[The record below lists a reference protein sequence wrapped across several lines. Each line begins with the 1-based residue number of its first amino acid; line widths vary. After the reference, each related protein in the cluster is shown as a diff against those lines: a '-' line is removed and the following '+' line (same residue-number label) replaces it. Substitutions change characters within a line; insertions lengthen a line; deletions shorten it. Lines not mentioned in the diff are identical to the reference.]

1 MAVKLKII
9 PSVFVIAC
17 LAFGGLAS
25 AQIHKIPEEVRL
37 AEIRQLADVEK
48 FVMVEMRDG
57 VRLAT
62 DVYRPK
68 NTQSRLPTIFW
79 RTPYNFSDN
88 RTRDPNHPSALV
100 KFAQHAVKNGYAF
113 VVQNER
119 GRFFS
124 EGEWEVM
131 GRPRTDGYD
140 ALSWIAEQ
148 PWSDGRV
155 GTLGCSSTAEWQM
168 SLAAMNHPAHKAAV
182 PMAAGA
188 GIGRVGPF
196 YEQGNFYRGGAIML
210 PMASWFYG
218 NTNNQRPALPAGT
231 TDEDRRR
238 LGKYYDLA
246 AKMPAVDWG
255 KAFYH
260 LPVQDLM
267 KSVDGPDGLFEKAV
281 RRGPNHEDWYKGGLY
296 HDNEDYHVPTLWMNS
311 WYDLSVGPNLA
322 LFNHVRKNASKKTV
336 RDTQYMVIA
345 PTLHCQF
352 YRLQDNHPV
361 GERELGDIDFGLD
374 EMLLKFFDQYLKG
387 KDSGFEDEYA
397 RIRYYAMGGEREG
410 EWRDAS
416 EWPPEDAKMVSY
428 YLDSQKGANSLF
440 GDGILVT
447 DKPDADAEGRGIDS
461 YTYDPAVP
469 VPTVGGNFCC
479 MDSAVKPGV
488 FDQRGV
494 EARQDVLV
502 YTSAVLE
509 EDVDVT
515 GFIEPVLYVSSDA
528 KDTDFTVK
536 LVDVFPDGK
545 AYNLDDT
552 ILRARYR
559 EGFEKEVFMEEGK
572 VYKLNLGPLSTSN
585 VFKTGHRIRVE
596 VSSSSFPHYDRNLNT
611 GGNNFDEAEPV
622 AARNSIHHSS
632 QYPSHIKLPIRR

>member
-1 MAVKLKII
+1 MALNLKII
-9 PSVFVIAC
+9 GSVFVIGY
-17 LAFGGLAS
+17 LGLGSLAS
-25 AQIHKIPEEVRL
+25 AQIHKIPEQVRQ
-37 AEIRQLADVEK
+37 AEIRQLADIEK

-62 DVYRPK
+62 DVYRPR
-68 NTQSRLPTIFW
+68 NARGPLPTIFW
-79 RTPYNFSDN
+79 RTPYNFSDH
-88 RTRDPNHPSALV
+88 RIPDPDHPSALV
-100 KFAQHAVKNGYAF
+100 KFAQDAVKNGYAF

-124 EGEWEVM
+124 EGEWEVL
-131 GRPRTDGYD
+131 GKPRTDGYD
-140 ALSWIAEQ
+140 ALSWIAKQ
-148 PWSDGRV
+148 PWSDGNV

-218 NTNNQRPALPAGT
+218 NTNNQRPSLPAGT

-238 LGKYYDLA
+238 LANYYDLA
-246 AKMPAVDWG
+246 AKMPPVDWG
-255 KAFYH
+255 KAFWH
-260 LPVQDLM
+260 LPIQDLM
-267 KSVDGPDGLFEKAV
+267 KSVDGPDGLYEKTV

-322 LFNHVRKNASKKTV
+322 LFNHVSKNASKKYV
-336 RDTQYMVIA
+336 RDNQYMVIA

-352 YRLQDNHPV
+352 YRLQDNHPI
-361 GERELGDIDFGLD
+361 GERNLGNIDFGLD
-374 EMLLKFFDQYLKG
+374 EMLLSFFDRYLKG
-387 KDSGFEDEYA
+387 KDSGFENAYP
-397 RIRYYAMGGEREG
+397 RIRYYAMGGDKEG

-416 EWPPEDAKMVSY
+416 EWPPKDAKMISY
-428 YLDSQKGANSLF
+428 YLDSKNGANSLF
-440 GDGILVT
+440 GDGTLVT
-447 DKPDADAEGRGIDS
+447 AKPDARDQGFDD
-461 YTYDPAVP
+461 YTYDPTVP
-469 VPTVGGNFCC
+469 VPAIGGNFCC
-479 MDSAVKPGV
+479 MDSAVKPGA
-488 FDQRGV
+488 FDQRNN

-502 YTSAVLE
+502 YTSGVLE
-509 EDVDVT
+509 HDVDVT

-536 LVDVFPDGK
+536 LVDVFPDGT

-559 EGFEKEVFMEEGK
+559 DGFDKEVLMEEGK
-572 VYKLNLGPLSTSN
+572 VYRLNPGPLATSN
-585 VFKTGHRIRVE
+585 VFKKGHKIRIE

-611 GGNNFDEAEPV
+611 GGKNFDETEPV
-622 AARNSIHHSS
+622 TAHNRIHHSS
-632 QYPSHIKLPIRR
+632 KYPSHVKLPVRLR

>member
-1 MAVKLKII
+1 MAWKIKRI
-9 PSVFVIAC
+9 SSAVLVAC
-17 LAFGGLAS
+17 LGVGGVAS
-25 AQIHKIPEEVRL
+25 AQIHKVPENVRRD
-37 AEIRQLADVEK
+37 EIRQLADIEK

-57 VRLAT
+57 IRLAT
-62 DVYRPK
+62 DVYRPRDA
-68 NTQSRLPTIFW
+68 TGPLPTIFW
-79 RTPYNFSDN
+79 RTPYNFSEN
-88 RTRDPNHPSALV
+88 RTPDPNHPSALV
-100 KFAQHAVKNGYAF
+100 KFANDAVKNGYAF

-124 EGEWEVM
+124 EGEWEVL

-148 PWSDGRV
+148 PWSDGNI

-218 NTNNQRPALPAGT
+218 NTNNQRPSLPSGT
-231 TDEDRRR
+231 TDEDLRR

-246 AKMPAVDWG
+246 AKMPEVDWG

-260 LPVQDLM
+260 LPIQDLM
-267 KSVDGPDGLFEKAV
+267 KSVDGPAGLFEKAV
-281 RRGPNHEDWYKGGLY
+281 RRGPNHEDWYEGGLY
-296 HDNEDYHVPTLWMNS
+296 HDSEDYHVPTLWMNS

-322 LFNHVRKNASKKTV
+322 LFNHVRKNASEVYV
-336 RDTQYMVIA
+336 RENQYMVIA

-352 YRLQDNHPV
+352 YRLQDNHV
-361 GERELGDIDFGLD
+361 IGERELGNIDFGLD
-374 EMLLKFFDQYLKG
+374 AMLLSFFDKFLKG
-387 KDSGFEDEYA
+387 RDNGFEDQYP
-397 RIRYYAMGGEREG
+397 RIRYYAMSGDKEG
-410 EWRDAS
+410 EWREATQ
-416 EWPPEDAKMVSY
+416 WPPKEANIVSY
-428 YLDSQKGANSLF
+428 YLDSQEGANSLF
-440 GDGILVT
+440 GDGTLST
-447 DKPDADAEGRGIDS
+447 DKPDAQDRGIDS
-461 YTYDPAVP
+461 YTYDPTVP
-469 VPTVGGNFCC
+469 VPTIGGNFCC

-488 FDQRGV
+488 FDQRNV

-502 YTSAVLE
+502 YTSETLQD
-509 EDVDVT
+509 DVDVT

-528 KDTDFTVK
+528 RDTDFTVK
-536 LVDVFPDGK
+536 LVDVFPDGA

-559 EGFEKEVFMEEGK
+559 DGFDKEVFMEEGN
-572 VYKLNLGPLSTSN
+572 VYKLTLGPLSTSN
-585 VFKTGHRIRVE
+585 VFKKGHKIRIE
-596 VSSSSFPHYDRNLNT
+596 ISSSSFPHYDRNLNT
-611 GGNNFDEAEPV
+611 GGNNFDETEPV
-622 AARNSIHHSS
+622 TAHNTIHHSS
-632 QYPSHIKLPIRR
+632 KYPSHIRLPVRR